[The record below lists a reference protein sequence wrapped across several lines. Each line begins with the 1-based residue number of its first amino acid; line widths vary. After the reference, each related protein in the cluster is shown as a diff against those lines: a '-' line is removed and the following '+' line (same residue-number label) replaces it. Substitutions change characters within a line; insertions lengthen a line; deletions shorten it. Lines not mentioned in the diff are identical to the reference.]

1 MVCTPCDLALVS
13 MAAPESLSRLTI
25 ASTVAPLAII
35 WSAMVAMAA
44 LSPLAFW
51 MSNSTP
57 AFLKAAS
64 RLGRSWVSQRAE
76 DLVSGRMTP
85 ILPVVPAD
93 PLPAAELAALD
104 PADEAAAEV
113 VLDAVSDELLQAAAS
128 NSEPAAKMPT
138 AAVVFKRMDV
148 PF

>member
-1 MVCTPCDLALVS
+1 
-13 MAAPESLSRLTI
+13 
-25 ASTVAPLAII
+25 
-35 WSAMVAMAA
+35 MVAMAA

-57 AFLKAAS
+57 ACLKAAS
-64 RLGRSWVSQRAE
+64 RLGRSWVSHRAE

-85 ILPVVPAD
+85 ILPAVPAL
-93 PLPAAELAALD
+93 PLPAAELAALEA
-104 PADEAAAEV
+104 PDEAAAEV
-113 VLDAVSDELLQAAAS
+113 VLDELLQAAAS
-128 NSEPAAKMPT
+128 SSEPAAKMPT